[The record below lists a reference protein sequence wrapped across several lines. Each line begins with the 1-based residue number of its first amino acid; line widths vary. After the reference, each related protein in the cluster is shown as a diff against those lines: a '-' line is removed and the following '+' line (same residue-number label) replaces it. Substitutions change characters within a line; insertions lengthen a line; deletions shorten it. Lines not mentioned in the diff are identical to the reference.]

1 MKRAIGTLLALALFT
16 GAGFAQARG
25 GHGGGGH
32 GGGARS
38 GGAVAAR
45 PAMSGGFSHFTTGP
59 MRFTTGQPNQFTT
72 GAHWRPPVVGHPIVR
87 PIPLPPRPVQP
98 IHNHP
103 GFVGGGGTVIITAPF
118 YPVYPYPYPYPYAT
132 PVYGGSAYA
141 EVPTYSD
148 APAYSD
154 SQGDDPQGYSERNDY
169 WYYCPDSQ
177 TYYPYVQTCPSP
189 WVKVLPEPSSDAP
202 AN

>member
-1 MKRAIGTLLALALFT
+1 MKRAIGTLLALVLIT
-16 GAGFAQARG
+16 GAGIAQAGRG
-25 GHGGGGH
+25 GGRGGGGMR
-32 GGGARS
+32 GA
-38 GGAVAAR
+38 AVAAR
-45 PAMSGGFSHFTTGP
+45 PAASGGFSHFTTGP
-59 MRFTTGQPNQFTT
+59 MRFTTGPAHFTT
-72 GAHWRPPVVGHPIVR
+72 GPHWRPPLVGYPPGVVR
-87 PIPLPPRPVQP
+87 PIPLPPRPP
-98 IHNHP
+98 IRNHP
-103 GFVGGGGTVIITAPF
+103 VFVGGGTVIVTAPF
-118 YPVYPYPYPYPYAT
+118 YPVVPYPYPYPYAT

-154 SQGDDPQGYSERNDY
+154 SQADSDPQGYAERNDY